1 MRDKIVAVG
10 LLTQRDLQALGSG
23 FDRAFPVEGLEGFE
37 DLLAQLD
44 HVEAVPAAG
53 QQGLAREGERS

>member
-1 MRDKIVAVG
+1 MRDNIVAVG

-23 FDRAFPVEGLEGFE
+23 FDRAFPVDGLEGFR

-44 HVEAVPAAG
+44 QIEALSAAG
-53 QQGLAREGERS
+53 QQGPARDGKP